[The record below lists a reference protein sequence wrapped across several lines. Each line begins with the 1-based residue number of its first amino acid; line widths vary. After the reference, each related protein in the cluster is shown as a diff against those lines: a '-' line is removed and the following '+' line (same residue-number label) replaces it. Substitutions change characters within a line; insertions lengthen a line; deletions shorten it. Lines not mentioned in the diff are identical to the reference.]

1 MGTELTLGSW
11 SSLMPSERA
20 SLFLKVMTRAG
31 QVQAIST
38 IRHLAEDPLDVYFPE
53 VIETMERKLKPAG
66 EAVAS
71 EAIRIACTVMRCKKP
86 EGDMLAGYLAIL
98 GVCPRDLLLPSIYN
112 ALSKET
118 HHVLPTPGALMAD
131 ANPRLKVRQDM
142 LAGICIAHSRLRIA
156 RDWKRR
162 GLGN

>member
-1 MGTELTLGSW
+1 MGTELTLGLW
-11 SSLMPSERA
+11 SSLVPSERV
-20 SLFLKVMTRAG
+20 SLFLKVMTRAD

-38 IRHLAEDPLDVYFPE
+38 IRHLTEDPLDAYFPV
-53 VIETMERKLKPAG
+53 VIETMERKLEPAG
-66 EAVAS
+66 EVVAG
-71 EAIRIACTVMRCKKP
+71 EAIGIACTVMRCKRP
-86 EGDMLAGYLAIL
+86 EGDMLSGYLAIL
-98 GVCPRDLLLPSIYN
+98 GRCPRDLLLPSIYD

-131 ANPRLKVRQDM
+131 AHPKLRVRTDM
-142 LAGICIAHSRLRIA
+142 LARVRFAHTRLQIA